1 MSDLMAMDT
10 ARATELRQRM
20 ETAADDLDW
29 DAQAL
34 EGPLAEAASLLGSPL
49 PDIGG
54 GARRVAGELRD
65 SALDLQ
71 ERTRMVLAGGP
82 EMNEGLGALERIRE
96 HFTMIESRGNPGE
109 ADGLL
114 SRRDLRWAVN
124 SADSATAAAA
134 GWLLDHDLFFDQVET
149 AKHNDDYL
157 DGVHTGEFSFDPD
170 DRDGLMSRDDI
181 DAFLDKT
188 AAWSAL
194 LPHAATIDA
203 AGDGRVDG
211 SMSRADFEAFLGDY
225 NLTAEEASAVRQVL
239 DDRAY
244 HTTGGGTG
252 LGGGIGLGGVLD
264 GLSFVPV
271 IGDIIDGARS
281 IYYTLHGEWGTASLF
296 ALGLIPLP
304 GLSSSG
310 LRGAKKVVDRVTKVA
325 RMVGRKEASKEAARL
340 AMKGTAANYAA
351 YEGARQAGGALGP
364 DLDIDESVDYVVD
377 DVLGPQIEDLLEED
391 LDPVL
396 RTLLTDRLE
405 QSLNDRLNLDA
416 RVRLSEANTVIAR
429 RIAEHHA
436 FEAIF
441 RNMQP
446 G

>member
-10 ARATELRQRM
+10 ERATELRQRM

-29 DAQAL
+29 DARAL

-54 GARRVAGELRD
+54 GTRRVAGELRD

-96 HFTMIESRGNPGE
+96 HFTMIESRGNPDE

-114 SRRDLRWAVN
+114 SRRDLRWAVH

-134 GWLLDHDLFFDQVET
+134 GWLLDHDRFFDQVET

-157 DGVHTGEFSFDPD
+157 SRVHQGEFAFDPD

-194 LPHAATIDA
+194 VPHAATIDP
-203 AGDGRVDG
+203 AGSGAPDGF
-211 SMSRADFEAFLGDY
+211 MSRADFEAFLADY
-225 NLTAEEASAVRQVL
+225 NLTAEEVNAVRQVL

-244 HTTGGGTG
+244 HTSD
-252 LGGGIGLGGVLD
+252 GGISMVNVLD
-264 GLSFVPV
+264 VASFVPV

-281 IYYTLHGEWGTASLF
+281 IYYTLHGDFGTASLF

-310 LRGAKKVVDRVTKVA
+310 VRGALKVVDRVKAVA
-325 RMVGRKEASKEAARL
+325 HKSGAKEASREAGRL

-351 YEGARQAGGALGP
+351 YEGANQAGGALGG
-364 DLDIDESVDYVVD
+364 DLDVDESVDYVVD
-377 DVLGPQIEDLLEED
+377 DVLGPQIEDLLDED
-391 LDPVL
+391 LDPRL
-396 RTLLTDRLE
+396 RALLSDRLE
-405 QSLNDRLNLDA
+405 QSLNDRLDLDA
-416 RVRLSEANTVIAR
+416 RVHLSEANTVIAR

-441 RNMQP
+441 RNMRP

>member
-1 MSDLMAMDT
+1 MDT
-10 ARATELRQRM
+10 DRATELRQRM

-34 EGPLAEAASLLGSPL
+34 VGPLAEASSLLGSPL
-49 PDIGG
+49 PDVPGG
-54 GARRVAGELRD
+54 TRRVAGEFRS

-96 HFTMIESRGNPGE
+96 HFTMIESRGEPNE

-114 SRRDLRWAVN
+114 SRRDLRWAQH

-134 GWLLDHDLFFDQVET
+134 GWLLDHDHFFDQVET

-157 DGVHTGEFSFDPD
+157 DRAHEGEFALDPG

-188 AAWSAL
+188 AAVSAL
-194 LPHAATIDA
+194 LPHVATIDVA
-203 AGDGRVDG
+203 NGGAPDGF
-211 SMSRADFEAFLGDY
+211 MSRRDFEIFLSDY
-225 NLTAEEASAVRQVL
+225 NLAAEEADAVQRVL
-239 DDRAY
+239 NDRAY
-244 HTTGGGTG
+244 HTDS
-252 LGGGIGLGGVLD
+252 GGIGMGGVLD
-264 GLSFVPV
+264 VVSFVPV
-271 IGDIIDGARS
+271 IGDIVDGARS
-281 IYYTLHGEWGTASLF
+281 IYYMLHGDFGTASLF

-310 LRGAKKVVDRVTKVA
+310 LRGAKKIVDMVVDVA
-325 RMVGRKEASKEAARL
+325 RKSGAKPAAREAGRL

-351 YEGARQAGGALGP
+351 YESTKQVSSALDR
-364 DLDIDESVDYVVD
+364 DLDIDESTDYVVD
-377 DVLGPQIEDLLEED
+377 DVFGPRIDDLLGED
-391 LDPVL
+391 LDPRL
-396 RTLLTDRLE
+396 RALLSDRLE
-405 QSLNDRLNLDA
+405 QSLEDRLDSSA
-416 RVRLSEANTVIAR
+416 KIRLSEANTVIAR

-436 FEAIF
+436 YEAIF
-441 RNMQP
+441 RNLTP

>member
-1 MSDLMAMDT
+1 MLDLMAMDT
-10 ARATELRQRM
+10 ERATELRQRM

-34 EGPLAEAASLLGSPL
+34 EGPLAEAASLLGGPL

-71 ERTRMVLAGGP
+71 ERTRMVLSGGP

-96 HFTMIESRGNPGE
+96 HFTMIESRGNPDE

-114 SRRDLRWAVN
+114 SRRDLRWAVH

-149 AKHNDDYL
+149 AKHNNDYL
-157 DGVHTGEFSFDPD
+157 DGVHTGEFSFDPA

-188 AAWSAL
+188 AAWTAL

-203 AGDGRVDG
+203 AGSGALDGFMNRN
-211 SMSRADFEAFLGDY
+211 DFEALLADY
-225 NLTAEEASAVRQVL
+225 NLTAEEANAVQQVL

-252 LGGGIGLGGVLD
+252 LASMLD
-264 GLSFVPV
+264 AMSFVPV
-271 IGDIIDGARS
+271 VGDVIDGARS
-281 IYYTLHGEWGTASLF
+281 IYYSLHGDWGTASLF

-310 LRGAKKVVDRVTKVA
+310 LRGAKKVVDAVRVAA
-325 RMVGRKEASKEAARL
+325 REGGITAGSRMAARL
-340 AMKGTAANYAA
+340 VMKGTAANYAA
-351 YEGARQAGGALGP
+351 YEGTRRAGGAFDR
-364 DLDIDESVDYVVD
+364 DLDLDESVDYVVD
-377 DVLGPQIEDLLEED
+377 DVLGPRIEDLLEED

-405 QSLNDRLNLDA
+405 QSLNDRLDLDT
-416 RVRLSEANTVIAR
+416 RVHLSEVNTVIAR

-441 RNMQP
+441 RRVSS

>member
-1 MSDLMAMDT
+1 MSDLMALDT
-10 ARATELRQRM
+10 ERATELRQRM
-20 ETAADDLDW
+20 ETAANDLDW

-96 HFTMIESRGNPGE
+96 HFTMIESRGNPDE

-114 SRRDLRWAVN
+114 SRRDLRWAVH

-157 DGVHTGEFSFDPD
+157 DRVYQGEFAFDPG

-188 AAWSAL
+188 AAWAAL
-194 LPHAATIDA
+194 LPHATTIDA
-203 AGDGRVDG
+203 AGSGAADGF
-211 SMSRADFEAFLGDY
+211 MSRADFEAFLADY
-225 NLTAEEASAVRQVL
+225 DLTAEESDAVRQVL

-244 HTTGGGTG
+244 HTSGGGVG
-252 LGGGIGLGGVLD
+252 LGGMLD
-264 GLSFVPV
+264 AASFVPV
-271 IGDIIDGARS
+271 IGDVIDGARS
-281 IYYTLHGEWGTASLF
+281 IYYTLHGDFGTASLF
-296 ALGLIPLP
+296 ALGLVPLP

-310 LRGAKKVVDRVTKVA
+310 LRGAKKVVDRVLAEA
-325 RMVGRKEASKEAARL
+325 RAGGMTAGSRMAARL

-351 YEGARQAGGALGP
+351 HEGTKQARGALDGGV
-364 DLDIDESVDYVVD
+364 DVDESIDYVVD
-377 DVLGPQIEDLLEED
+377 DVLGPQIHDLLEED

-405 QSLNDRLNLDA
+405 QSLNDRLDLDT
-416 RVRLSEANTVIAR
+416 RVHLSEVNTVIAR

-441 RNMQP
+441 RNMRP

>member
-1 MSDLMAMDT
+1 MSDLMALDIP
-10 ARATELRQRM
+10 RATELRQRM

-49 PDIGG
+49 PDVPG

-96 HFTMIESRGNPGE
+96 HFTLIESRGDPDE
-109 ADGLL
+109 VDGLL
-114 SRRDLRWAVN
+114 SRRDLRWAVH

-134 GWLLDHDLFFDQVET
+134 GWLLDHDRFFDQVET
-149 AKHNDDYL
+149 AKHNRVYL
-157 DGVHTGEFSFDPD
+157 DRVHEGEFAFDPD

-181 DAFLDKT
+181 DAFVDKT

-194 LPHAATIDA
+194 VPHAATIDA
-203 AGDGRVDG
+203 AGDGRADG

-225 NLTAEEASAVRQVL
+225 SLTAEEATAVRQVL

-244 HTTGGGTG
+244 HTTGD
-252 LGGGIGLGGVLD
+252 GIGLGGVLD

-271 IGDIIDGARS
+271 IGDVIDGARS
-281 IYYTLHGEWGTASLF
+281 IYYTLHGDWGTASLF
-296 ALGLIPLP
+296 ALGLVPLP

-310 LRGAKKVVDRVTKVA
+310 LRGAMKVVDRVAEVA
-325 RMVGRKEASKEAARL
+325 RMVGAKEASKEAGRL
-340 AMKGTAANYAA
+340 AMKGTGANYAA
-351 YEGARQAGGALGP
+351 YEGAQQASGALGP
-364 DLDIDESVDYVVD
+364 GADVDESLDYVLD
-377 DVLGPQIEDLLEED
+377 DVLGPRVEDLLDED
-391 LDPVL
+391 LDPRL
-396 RTLLTDRLE
+396 RALLSDRLE
-405 QSLNDRLNLDA
+405 QSLNDRLDLDA
-416 RVRLSEANTVIAR
+416 RVRMSEVNTVIAR

-441 RNMQP
+441 RNMRP

>member
-10 ARATELRQRM
+10 DRATELRQRM
-20 ETAADDLDW
+20 ETAATDLDW

-34 EGPLAEAASLLGSPL
+34 VGPLAEASSLLGGPV
-49 PDIGG
+49 PAVPEGT
-54 GARRVAGELRD
+54 RRVAGDLRD

-96 HFTMIESRGNPGE
+96 HFTMIESRGDPHR

-114 SRRDLRWAVN
+114 SRRDLRWAVH
-124 SADSATAAAA
+124 SADSATAEAA
-134 GWLLDHDLFFDQVET
+134 GWMLEHDLFFDQVET

-157 DGVHTGEFSFDPD
+157 DRVHEGEFAFDPN

-203 AGDGRVDG
+203 AGSEAPDGF
-211 SMSRADFEAFLGDY
+211 MSRSDFETFLGDY
-225 NLTAEEASAVRQVL
+225 DLTAEEADGVRQVL

-244 HTTGGGTG
+244 HTNS
-252 LGGGIGLGGVLD
+252 GGISMGAVVDGV
-264 GLSFVPV
+264 SFVPV
-271 IGDIIDGARS
+271 IGDIVDGARS
-281 IYYTLHGEWGTASLF
+281 IYYTLHGDYGTASLF

-310 LRGAKKVVDRVTKVA
+310 LRGAKKIVDRVGAVA
-325 RMVGRKEASKEAARL
+325 RKSGVKPAVKEAGQL

-351 YEGARQAGGALGP
+351 YESAQQASSAFGD
-364 DLDIDESVDYVVD
+364 DLDIDESLDYVVD
-377 DVLGPQIEDLLEED
+377 DVFGPRVDDLLGED
-391 LDPVL
+391 LDPRL
-396 RTLLTDRLE
+396 RALLTDRLE
-405 QSLNDRLNLDA
+405 HSLEDRLDSGA
-416 RVRLSEANTVIAR
+416 RIRLSEANTVIAR

-436 FEAIF
+436 YEAIF
-441 RNMQP
+441 RNLRP

>member
-10 ARATELRQRM
+10 VRATELRQRM
-20 ETAADDLDW
+20 ETAANDLDW

-49 PDIGG
+49 PDISG
-54 GARRVAGELRD
+54 GARRVAGELRE

-71 ERTRMVLAGGP
+71 ERTRLVLAGGP
-82 EMNEGLGALERIRE
+82 EMNAGLGALERIRE
-96 HFTMIESRGNPGE
+96 HFTMIESRGDPDG

-114 SRRDLRWAVN
+114 SRRDLRWAVH
-124 SADSATAAAA
+124 SADSTTAAAA

-157 DGVHTGEFSFDPD
+157 DRVHLGEFAFDPD

-203 AGDGRVDG
+203 AGGGAPDGF
-211 SMSRADFEAFLGDY
+211 MSRNDFEAFLSDY
-225 NLTAEEASAVRQVL
+225 NLTAEETGAVRQVL
-239 DDRAY
+239 DDRAH
-244 HTTGGGTG
+244 HTTGGGVG
-252 LGGGIGLGGVLD
+252 MGAMLD

-281 IYYTLHGEWGTASLF
+281 IYYTLHGDFGTASLF
-296 ALGLIPLP
+296 ALGLVPLP

-310 LRGAKKVVDRVTKVA
+310 LRGAKKVVDMVRAAA
-325 RMVGRKEASKEAARL
+325 REGGPRAGSRMAARL
-340 AMKGTAANYAA
+340 FAQGTAANYAA
-351 YEGARQAGGALGP
+351 HEGTQRATGALNG
-364 DLDIDESVDYVVD
+364 DVDIDESVDYVVD
-377 DVLGPQIEDLLEED
+377 DVFGPRIEDLLDED
-391 LDPVL
+391 LDPRL
-396 RTLLTDRLE
+396 RALLTDRLE
-405 QSLNDRLNLDA
+405 QSLNDRLDLDT
-416 RVRLSEANTVIAR
+416 RVQLSEVNTVIAR
-429 RIAEHHA
+429 RMAEHHA

-441 RNMQP
+441 RNLRP

>member
-1 MSDLMAMDT
+1 MALNIP
-10 ARATELRQRM
+10 RATELRQRM

-96 HFTMIESRGNPGE
+96 HFTMIESRGNPDE

-114 SRRDLRWAVN
+114 SRRDLRWAVH

-149 AKHNDDYL
+149 AKHNNDYL
-157 DGVHTGEFSFDPD
+157 DRVHQGEFAFDPN

-203 AGDGRVDG
+203 AGSGAPDG
-211 SMSRADFEAFLGDY
+211 SLSRADFEAFLSDY
-225 NLTAEEASAVRQVL
+225 NLTADEANAVRQVL

-244 HTTGGGTG
+244 HTTGGG
-252 LGGGIGLGGVLD
+252 IGLGGVLD
-264 GLSFVPV
+264 AVSFVPV
-271 IGDIIDGARS
+271 IGDIVDGARS
-281 IYYTLHGEWGTASLF
+281 IYYTLHGDFDTATLF

-310 LRGAKKVVDRVTKVA
+310 LRGAMKVVDRVTKVA
-325 RMVGRKEASKEAARL
+325 RMVGSKEASKEAARL

-351 YEGARQAGGALGP
+351 YEGAQQASGALDR
-364 DLDIDESVDYVVD
+364 DLDVDESVGYVLD

-391 LDPVL
+391 LDPRL
-396 RTLLTDRLE
+396 RALLTDRLE
-405 QSLNDRLNLDA
+405 QSLNDRLDLEA
-416 RVRLSEANTVIAR
+416 RVRLSEVNTVIAR

-441 RNMQP
+441 RRRLP

>member
-1 MSDLMAMDT
+1 MHDLMAMDT
-10 ARATELRQRM
+10 DRATELRQRM
-20 ETAADDLDW
+20 EAAADELDW

-34 EGPLAEAASLLGSPL
+34 AGPLAEAASLLGAPL
-49 PDIGG
+49 PDVGG
-54 GARRVAGELRD
+54 GTRRVADELRD

-96 HFTMIESRGNPGE
+96 HFTMIESRGDPDE

-114 SRRDLRWAVN
+114 SRRDLRWAVHA
-124 SADSATAAAA
+124 ADSATAAAA
-134 GWLLDHDLFFDQVET
+134 GWLLDHELFFDQVET

-157 DGVHTGEFSFDPD
+157 DRARTGEFPFDPD

-188 AAWSAL
+188 AARSAL

-203 AGDGRVDG
+203 AGSGTPDGR
-211 SMSRADFEAFLGDY
+211 MSRADFNAFLGDY
-225 NLTAEEASAVRQVL
+225 NLTAEEAAAVQQVL

-244 HTTGGGTG
+244 HASGS
-252 LGGGIGLGGVLD
+252 GIRMANVLD
-264 GLSFVPV
+264 AASFVPV

-281 IYYTLHGEWGTASLF
+281 IYYTLHGDFSTASLF

-310 LRGAKKVVDRVTKVA
+310 LRGALKVVDRVKAVA
-325 RMVGRKEASKEAARL
+325 HKSGAKEATREAGRL

-351 YEGARQAGGALGP
+351 HEGARTASGALEV
-364 DLDIDESVDYVVD
+364 DESADYVLD
-377 DVLGPQIEDLLEED
+377 DVLGPQIEDLLDED
-391 LDPVL
+391 LDPRL
-396 RTLLTDRLE
+396 RALLTDRLE
-405 QSLNDRLNLDA
+405 QSLTDRLNLDT
-416 RVRLSEANTVIAR
+416 RVHLSEANTVIAR

-441 RNMQP
+441 RRVSP

>member
-10 ARATELRQRM
+10 ERATELRQRM

-34 EGPLAEAASLLGSPL
+34 ESPLAEAASLLGGPL

-71 ERTRMVLAGGP
+71 ERTRMVLSGGP
-82 EMNEGLGALERIRE
+82 EMNEGLGAMERIRE
-96 HFTMIESRGNPGE
+96 HFTMIESRGNPDK

-114 SRRDLRWAVN
+114 SRRDLRWAVH

-188 AAWSAL
+188 AAWTAL

-203 AGDGRVDG
+203 AGNGASDG
-211 SMSRADFEAFLGDY
+211 SMSRADFEAFLADY
-225 NLTAEEASAVRQVL
+225 SLTAEEASAVRQVL

-244 HTTGGGTG
+244 HASSGGVG
-252 LGGGIGLGGVLD
+252 LGSVLD

-271 IGDIIDGARS
+271 IGDVIDGARS
-281 IYYTLHGEWGTASLF
+281 IYYSLHGDWGTASLF
-296 ALGLIPLP
+296 ALGLVPLP

-325 RMVGRKEASKEAARL
+325 RMVGSKEASKEAARL

-351 YEGARQAGGALGP
+351 YEGAKQASGALDP
-364 DLDIDESVDYVVD
+364 NLDIDESVDYVVD

-396 RTLLTDRLE
+396 RRLLTDRLE
-405 QSLNDRLNLDA
+405 QSLNDRLDLDT
-416 RVRLSEANTVIAR
+416 RVHLSEANTVIAR

-441 RNMQP
+441 RRVSP

>member
-1 MSDLMAMDT
+1 MAMDT
-10 ARATELRQRM
+10 ERATELRQRM

-34 EGPLAEAASLLGSPL
+34 AGPLAEAASLLGSPL

-96 HFTMIESRGNPGE
+96 HFTMIESRGNPDE

-114 SRRDLRWAVN
+114 SRRDLRWAVR

-149 AKHNDDYL
+149 AKHNDDYF
-157 DGVHTGEFSFDPD
+157 DGLHTGEFSFDPD

-188 AAWSAL
+188 AAWTAL

-203 AGDGRVDG
+203 AGDGRADG
-211 SMSRADFEAFLGDY
+211 SMSRADFEAFLADY
-225 NLTAEEASAVRQVL
+225 HLTAEEASAVRQVL

-244 HTTGGGTG
+244 HTTGGG
-252 LGGGIGLGGVLD
+252 IGLAGVLD

-271 IGDIIDGARS
+271 IGDVIDGARS
-281 IYYTLHGEWGTASLF
+281 IYYSLHGEWGTASLF
-296 ALGLIPLP
+296 ALGLVPLP

-325 RMVGRKEASKEAARL
+325 RMVGSKEASKEAARL
-340 AMKGTAANYAA
+340 AMKGTGANYAA
-351 YEGARQAGGALGP
+351 YEGAEQASGALDP
-364 DLDIDESVDYVVD
+364 DLDIDESVDYVLD
-377 DVLGPQIEDLLEED
+377 DVLGPRVEDLLDED
-391 LDPVL
+391 LDPRL
-396 RTLLTDRLE
+396 RALLTDRLE
-405 QSLNDRLNLDA
+405 QSLTDRLNLDT